1 MIELVGVSKKFG
13 KRRILHNVNLKIGYR
28 EIIGII
34 GPNGAGKS
42 VLLKTMA
49 GFLKP
54 DQGQVFS
61 SGEVGISIQDNSFYE
76 SLTVKQ
82 NLKYFSRIYNVK
94 DKEKI
99 NEIVEELGL
108 KQFLNSN
115 VNTLSGGTKKKLDL
129 ACSLLNDPSTL
140 ILDEPFTGLDKMYVN
155 ELVSLLIRLNNRGI
169 TLVISS
175 HIVPH
180 TYSLCSRFLVVQD
193 ETVKEIS
200 KERVKVLF

>member
-13 KRRILHNVNLKIGYR
+13 KRRILHNINLKIGYK

-54 DQGQVFS
+54 DKGQVFS